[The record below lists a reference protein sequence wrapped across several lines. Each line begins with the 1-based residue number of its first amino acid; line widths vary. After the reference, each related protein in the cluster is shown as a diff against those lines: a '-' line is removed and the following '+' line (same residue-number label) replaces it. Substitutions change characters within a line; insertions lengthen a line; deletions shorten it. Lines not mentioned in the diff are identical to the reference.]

1 MYIYV
6 CITYIHVYIYISSI
20 IPHVLLGDIAMF
32 AQAEAQSRSPGGAE
46 VWSAHAQG
54 VGMVGFRGSV

>member
-1 MYIYV
+1 MFV
-6 CITYIHVYIYISSI
+6 LHTYMYIYISSI